1 MNRELPHYTEGEEI
15 ANAVTH
21 AVATVLS
28 VVGLVALT
36 ALGALRGG
44 SPAQIASLVVY
55 GTTLVL
61 THLASTLYH
70 GVRNQRAKGALRILD
85 HAAIYLLIAGTYT
98 PFLVIRLWNPW
109 GWGLLGLVWTM
120 AIAGV
125 LFKSMFLGRLRNA
138 SVVTYVVMG
147 WLVVVA
153 TRQVVAHVPLGALAL
168 LLGGGLIYTLGIVF
182 YAWRRLPFS
191 HAIWHLMVL
200 AGGMC
205 HYFAIFLYLLPERGS

>member
-1 MNRELPHYTEGEEI
+1 MRSPELPEYTEGEEI

-21 AVATVLS
+21 AVGTGLSLAGLAVLVS
-28 VVGLVALT
+28 LA
-36 ALGALRGG
+36 ALRGG
-44 SPAQIASLVVY
+44 DPWRLASLSIY

-70 GVRNQRAKGALRILD
+70 GFRDRRVKAFFRVLD

-98 PFLVIRLWNPW
+98 PFLVISLRGPW
-109 GWGLLGLVWTM
+109 GWTLLGVVWAM

-125 LFKSMFLGRLRNA
+125 VFKSLFLGRLRKL

-153 TRQVVAHVPLGALAL
+153 SDQVLAHIPLGALAFL
-168 LLGGGLIYTLGIVF
+168 LAGGVIYTLGILF
-182 YAWRRLPFS
+182 YAWKRLPFN

-200 AGGMC
+200 AGCMC
-205 HYFAIFLYLLPERGS
+205 HYFAIFLYLLPTR

>member
-1 MNRELPHYTEGEEI
+1 MRSPELPEYTEGEEI

-21 AVATVLS
+21 AVGTGLS
-28 VVGLVALT
+28 LAGLAALVSL
-36 ALGALRGG
+36 AALRGG
-44 SPAQIASLVVY
+44 DPWRLASLSIY

-70 GVRNQRAKGALRILD
+70 GFRDRRVKAFFRVVD

-98 PFLVIRLWNPW
+98 PFLVISLRGPW
-109 GWGLLGLVWTM
+109 GWTLLGVVWAM

-125 LFKSMFLGRLRNA
+125 VFKSVFLGRLRKL

-153 TRQVVAHVPLGALAL
+153 SDQVLAHIPLGALAL
-168 LLGGGLIYTLGIVF
+168 LLAGGVVYTLGIVF
-182 YAWRRLPFS
+182 YAWKRVPFN

-200 AGGMC
+200 AGCMC
-205 HYFAIFLYLLPERGS
+205 HYFAIFLYLLPTR

>member
-1 MNRELPHYTEGEEI
+1 MDRPLPDYTTGEEI

-21 AVATVLS
+21 GVATGLS
-28 VVGLVALT
+28 IAGLAALA
-36 ALGALRGG
+36 ALGAVRGASAG
-44 SPAQIASLVVY
+44 QIASLVVY

-70 GVRNQRAKGALRILD
+70 ALRGRRAKAVFRVLD
-85 HAAIYLLIAGTYT
+85 HASIYLLIAGTYT

-109 GWGLLGLVWTM
+109 GWTLLAVVWAM
-120 AIAGV
+120 AVAGV
-125 LFKSMFLGRLRNA
+125 LFKSLFLGRLRKA

-153 TRQVVAHVPLGALAL
+153 AQQVLAHVPLGALAFL
-168 LLGGGLIYTLGIVF
+168 LAGGVIYTLGIVF
-182 YAWRRLPFS
+182 YAWKKLPFN

-205 HYFAIFLYLLPERGS
+205 HYFAIFLYLLPTP

>member
-1 MNRELPHYTEGEEI
+1 MNRDLPVYTEGEEI

-21 AVATVLS
+21 AVAAALS
-28 VVGLVALT
+28 LAGLVALT
-36 ALGALRGG
+36 ALGILRGG
-44 SPAQIASLVVY
+44 SSGQIASLVVY
-55 GTTLVL
+55 GTSLVL

-70 GVRNQRAKGALRILD
+70 GVRNRRVKSVLRILD

-109 GWGLLGLVWTM
+109 GWTLLGIVWTM

-125 LFKSMFLGRLRNA
+125 LFKSMFLGRMRRA
-138 SVVTYVVMG
+138 SVVTYVAMG

-153 TRQVVAHVPLGALAL
+153 TRQVLAHVPLGALAL

-182 YAWRRLPFS
+182 YAWKNLPFS

-200 AGGMC
+200 AAGMC
-205 HYFAIFLYLLPERGS
+205 HYFAIFLYLLPSS